1 MDQWKK
7 RSWQLCR
14 KSLFPHT
21 PMVCR
26 VSSLFLEHRR
36 RTTLF
41 SHQLSSE
48 CHSLCFDK
56 SMYQQILRV
65 FSCKIKG
72 AFNMKQSYITF
83 IELNV
88 LKTYEDNKKKGK
100 GKPYLDDFL
109 DDSECLLSNSTF
121 ACLIFNNHPLLLT
134 VDLETACPAVL
145 GVSNTSICT
154 VMPPRP
160 TLCSSSC
167 TCSASSTSS
176 VVPTE
181 IARSW
186 STTKTLPQVM
196 TKSY

>member
-1 MDQWKK
+1 MSVTVFDLTSQCINKYSGFFLV
-7 RSWQLCR
+7 RSKVLLTWN
-14 KSLFPHT
+14 
-21 PMVCR
+21 
-26 VSSLFLEHRR
+26 
-36 RTTLF
+36 
-41 SHQLSSE
+41 SH
-48 CHSLCFDK
+48 
-56 SMYQQILRV
+56 
-65 FSCKIKG
+65 
-72 AFNMKQSYITF
+72 
-83 IELNV
+83 ELNV
-88 LKTYEDNKKKGK
+88 LKTYEDNKKRERVNHIWII
-100 GKPYLDDFL
+100 FL

-121 ACLIFNNHPLLLT
+121 ACLFFNNHPLLFT

-145 GVSNTSICT
+145 GASNTSICT

-196 TKSY
+196 IQSY

>member
-1 MDQWKK
+1 
-7 RSWQLCR
+7 
-14 KSLFPHT
+14 
-21 PMVCR
+21 
-26 VSSLFLEHRR
+26 
-36 RTTLF
+36 
-41 SHQLSSE
+41 
-48 CHSLCFDK
+48 
-56 SMYQQILRV
+56 
-65 FSCKIKG
+65 
-72 AFNMKQSYITF
+72 MKQSYITF

-88 LKTYEDNKKKGK
+88 LKTYEDNKKRERVNHIWMI
-100 GKPYLDDFL
+100 FWMIQNA
-109 DDSECLLSNSTF
+109 CFSNSTF

-134 VDLETACPAVL
+134 VDLGTACPAVL
-145 GVSNTSICT
+145 GVSSTSICT

-176 VVPTE
+176 VAPTE

>member
-1 MDQWKK
+1 
-7 RSWQLCR
+7 
-14 KSLFPHT
+14 
-21 PMVCR
+21 
-26 VSSLFLEHRR
+26 
-36 RTTLF
+36 
-41 SHQLSSE
+41 
-48 CHSLCFDK
+48 
-56 SMYQQILRV
+56 
-65 FSCKIKG
+65 
-72 AFNMKQSYITF
+72 MKQSYITF

-109 DDSECLLSNSTF
+109 DDSECLLSNSTC
-121 ACLIFNNHPLLLT
+121 ACLFFNNHPLLLT

>member
-1 MDQWKK
+1 
-7 RSWQLCR
+7 
-14 KSLFPHT
+14 
-21 PMVCR
+21 
-26 VSSLFLEHRR
+26 
-36 RTTLF
+36 
-41 SHQLSSE
+41 
-48 CHSLCFDK
+48 
-56 SMYQQILRV
+56 MYQQILRV

-88 LKTYEDNKKKGK
+88 LKTYEDKGK
-100 GKPYLDDFL
+100 SYLDDFL

-145 GVSNTSICT
+145 GASNTSICT

-186 STTKTLPQVM
+186 STTKTLPQVI